1 MSRRIIRCSQCGEI
15 GHNRRNLN
23 CIINLHNREI
33 SVARA
38 NEVAVATA
46 CYNRA
51 LGWLVQASRMLRMT
65 RADVCRNIRAF
76 PLIEDAGVI
85 DSPLLTDLVHVIYTT
100 LAYINRVCNVL
111 TDICEYAELDINS
124 LVEALKVQTDILNG
138 IIMEYIHTIRITFP
152 LFRVPL
158 HIVQIIHTPLIVSA
172 VTFSGLFYSS
182 INGSFT
188 YIREDDTGVSL
199 RSISITQENV
209 ERLLTPFD
217 IRFPAIRVYGSQ
229 PRVNPPRR
237 CVSDLKALYIVNEPI
252 QDSAVEASCPICFD
266 TTIKGKLL
274 HTNCSHSFCLDCL
287 KNYTDSIKDR
297 TCKPS
302 CPYCRTE
309 LVGLKICDEDICR
322 QFSSHIASM

>member
-15 GHNRRNLN
+15 GHNRRNIN
-23 CIINLHNREI
+23 CVANQHRREI
-33 SVARA
+33 SAARA
-38 NEVAVATA
+38 NEIAVATA
-46 CYNRA
+46 SYNRA
-51 LGWLVQASRMLRMT
+51 LGWLVQTSRMLRMT

-76 PLIEDAGVI
+76 PLIEDAGAI
-85 DSPLLTDLVHVIYTT
+85 DSPPMTDLVQVIYTT
-100 LAYINRVCNVL
+100 LVYINRVCNVL
-111 TDICEYAELDINS
+111 TDICEYTELDINT

-138 IIMEYIHTIRITFP
+138 IIIEYIHTIQITIP
-152 LFRVPL
+152 VFRVPL
-158 HIVQIIHTPLIVSA
+158 HIVQIIHTPLVVSA

-182 INGSFT
+182 INNTFMH
-188 YIREDDTGVSL
+188 IREYSAGVSL
-199 RSISITQENV
+199 RSIAITQENV

-217 IRFPAIRVYGSQ
+217 IQIPSLGFYWSQ

-237 CVSDLKALYIVNEPI
+237 CVLDLKALYIVNEPV
-252 QDSAVEASCPICFD
+252 QDDAEEASCPICFD

-297 TCKPS
+297 TCKPN

-309 LVGLKICDEDICR
+309 LVGLKICDENIYR